1 MKHLTIL
8 LLTSICFLQPSFSQT
23 STEQWTL
30 QRCVNEA
37 LEKNISVRQNQFQ
50 GEISQNNLEQS
61 QLSRIPTLSGSG
73 SHNYN
78 IGRTIDPFTNTFVNQ
93 TIQSNGFALNS
104 GVILYGGG
112 QIKNTIQQNKTLQ
125 QVNEQGTE
133 VVKNQVALQ
142 VASTYLQIIQAEEN
156 LKIAKSQEELTNNQV
171 VRADKLVKSGATNQ
185 STVLNLKAQAAN
197 DRVQIINA
205 ENQIALAYNAMR
217 NLLQIPIDQ
226 PFKIVSETNVELPVM
241 PNKSVS
247 SIYESALE
255 NMPEIKQAEL
265 TITQRKYTEQ
275 VASAGL
281 QPILSAYGNI
291 NTVYSESGREA
302 TLLGYNLIPIGVT
315 QNSNEVVL
323 GQTPDYDITTKPFGT
338 QLGDNLGQQV
348 GLSLSV
354 PIFNSYRNR
363 TSLENAKVQ
372 TKISELALENTK
384 NQLLNDI
391 TNAYTNLQL
400 AKSRFDAARLS
411 EEAQLLNFEFSEKRF
426 DAGAAN
432 TVDLLTAKNQWFQ
445 SQLQVT
451 NAKYEYIFRNM
462 IIAFYQ
468 GEELK
473 F

>member
-1 MKHLTIL
+1 MKKLTALTTVL
-8 LLTSICFLQPSFSQT
+8 LWLISPIFAQ
-23 STEQWTL
+23 EAEKWTL

-37 LEKNISVRQNQFQ
+37 LEKNISVLQNQLQ
-50 GEISQNNLEQS
+50 GEIAQNNLEQS

-93 TIQSNGFALNS
+93 TIQSNGFAINS
-104 GVILYGGG
+104 GVLLYGGG
-112 QIKNTIQQNKTLQ
+112 QIKNTINQNKTAQ
-125 QVNEQGTE
+125 QANEQSTQ

-156 LKIAKSQEELTNNQV
+156 LKIAKSQQELTNTQLI
-171 VRADKLVKSGATNQ
+171 RAEKLVKSGATNQ
-185 STVLNLKAQAAN
+185 STVLNLKAQSAN

-205 ENQIALAYNAMR
+205 QTQIELAYNAMR
-217 NLLQIPIDQ
+217 NLLQIAPNT
-226 PFKIVSETNVELPVM
+226 PFAIQTETAIELPNM
-241 PNKSVS
+241 PNETVT
-247 SIYESALE
+247 SIYEDALLK
-255 NMPEIKQAEL
+255 MPEIKQAEL
-265 TITQRKYTEQ
+265 VIAQRKYTEQ
-275 VASAGL
+275 IAAAGL
-281 QPILSAYGNI
+281 QPTISAYGNI
-291 NTVYSESGREA
+291 NTVYSESGKEVTA
-302 TLLGYNLIPIGVT
+302 AGFNIIPIGITETSKEIVY
-315 QNSNEVVL
+315 
-323 GQTPDYDITTKPFGT
+323 GQTPNYNVVTKSFGN

-354 PIFNSYRNR
+354 PIFNAYRNR
-363 TSLENAKVQ
+363 TNMENAKVQ
-372 TKISELALENTK
+372 TQISELALENTK

-391 TNAYTNLQL
+391 TNAFTNLQL
-400 AKSRFDAARLS
+400 ARSRYDAASLS

-445 SQLQVT
+445 SQLQLT

-462 IIAFYQ
+462 IIAFYK
-468 GEELK
+468 GNELK